1 MCVKHQPKGWEN
13 ETSPAD
19 ALHSRPLARSVR
31 GAQIRIPLRAMP
43 VPSGYPV
50 VVPKRRADCE
60 ASPWLA
66 HYLPRPS
73 PSSPTTPPSEPDRV
87 TVARPRCSTD
97 NPVPALLV
105 PAQAKLLSEPTPT
118 RTTPPPLPHPGA
130 SRPTPNQ
137 HHPRKKEPSATS
149 TAVRASPVRF
159 ACQSKYRGQHAPRYH
174 LGADSTARFE
184 CLCIQWRQRTMDAG
198 IPPLLTSD
206 IF

>member
-1 MCVKHQPKGWEN
+1 MR
-13 ETSPAD
+13 
-19 ALHSRPLARSVR
+19 SRPLARSVR

-118 RTTPPPLPHPGA
+118 RTSPPPLPHPGA
-130 SRPTPNQ
+130 SRPTPHQ
-137 HHPRKKEPSATS
+137 HHLRKIEPSATS
-149 TAVRASPVRF
+149 TAVRASPVQL
-159 ACQSKYRGQHAPRYH
+159 AYQGQPGDTTH
-174 LGADSTARFE
+174 LDPFHVLMPCKSSCAVY
-184 CLCIQWRQRTMDAG
+184 CIQWNTSKKAVG
-198 IPPLLTSD
+198 IPPRLISFVPALCDWRWLGSCPPYAG
-206 IF
+206 F

>member
-1 MCVKHQPKGWEN
+1 MSSPPS
-13 ETSPAD
+13 TSPSSFSSGAG
-19 ALHSRPLARSVR
+19 AVRQVPGLPSTHSGP
-31 GAQIRIPLRAMP
+31 P
-43 VPSGYPV
+43 
-50 VVPKRRADCE
+50 
-60 ASPWLA
+60 
-66 HYLPRPS
+66 

-118 RTTPPPLPHPGA
+118 RTSPPPLPHPGA
-130 SRPTPNQ
+130 SRPTLNQ

-184 CLCIQWRQRTMDAG
+184 CLCIQWRRRTMDVG
-198 IPPLLTSD
+198 IPPLLTSFEACFGNWHGRD
-206 IF
+206 LQSLCCFSRIQATQRQDLQLSGFC